1 MFLGASVWSLLVGTL
16 GGVLLVCAVLLA
28 GRLGARRSTGA
39 AGAGL
44 LLLGLALSG
53 VVGILAQALAIGF
66 NPVRWVGLAATAL
79 GVVMLSSA
87 GMLPGRRGRARSVT
101 GEEPR
106 AVDTGP
112 GVGRDTGR
120 DKGTGKSDQRRDKP
134 PAKSSVDSDM
144 AEIEDILRR
153 RGIQ

>member
-1 MFLGASVWSLLVGTL
+1 MFLGASVWSLLVGAL
-16 GGVLLVCAVLLA
+16 GGVFLVCAVLLA

-66 NPVRWVGLAATAL
+66 NPVRWVGLAAAAL

-87 GMLPGRRGRARSVT
+87 GMLPGRRGRQRSVS

-106 AVDTGP
+106 AVDA
-112 GVGRDTGR
+112 GR
-120 DKGTGKSDQRRDKP
+120 DKGRAKGTGKGGDQGRDQP
-134 PAKSSVDSDM
+134 AAKSSVDSDM

>member
-1 MFLGASVWSLLVGTL
+1 MFLGASVWSLLVGAL

-53 VVGILAQALAIGF
+53 VVGILAQALAIGV
-66 NPVRWVGLAATAL
+66 NPVRWVGLAAAAL

-87 GMLPGRRGRARSVT
+87 GMLPGRRGRQRSVS
-101 GEEPR
+101 GAEPR
-106 AVDTGP
+106 AVDA
-112 GVGRDTGR
+112 GRDQGGAR
-120 DKGTGKSDQRRDKP
+120 ASVKGADRLRDKP
-134 PAKSSVDSDM
+134 AAAKSSVDSDM